1 MTDAGGGRVVTFYSA
16 RGGTG
21 RSMALA
27 NTAWILASNGLKVLA
42 ADWDLESPSLH
53 RYFRPFLDDAAV
65 ERTQGISELVSDY
78 AAAAVDGRKRAGEW
92 HRDYASVLRHAMS
105 LSADP
110 LLPGGQ
116 QDVLSA
122 SRKPFPGGGTLD
134 FLSAGRE
141 LLNFTPEDWDNF
153 FNRLGGGLF
162 IEALCADMRQSY
174 DYVLVDSRTGTS
186 DVPAICTMLIPDAVV
201 VCFTLS
207 DEGIEGAVTAARAIG
222 NDEDDASGH
231 RAIRVLPVPTRVDH
245 AEPARIEVGRALVDT
260 RFDGIPAGLDPGQ
273 RAEYWRSVE
282 IPYKPAYAFEE
293 SLAVF
298 CDEPGSPASLLAA
311 FERLTSVITNGQVAA
326 LSAIGEAARRR
337 YRETGA
343 RRSQ

>member
-1 MTDAGGGRVVTFYSA
+1 MTDAGGGRIVTFYSA

-21 RSMALA
+21 RTMALA

-92 HRDYASVLRHAMS
+92 HREYASVLQHAMS
-105 LSADP
+105 LSAEP
-110 LLPGGQ
+110 VPGGGMP
-116 QDVLSA
+116 DVLSA
-122 SRKPFPGGGTLD
+122 SRKPFPDGGTLD

-141 LLNFTPEDWDNF
+141 LLTFTPEDWDNF
-153 FNRLGGGLF
+153 FRRLGGGLF
-162 IEALCADMRQSY
+162 IEAMCADMRQNY

-186 DVPAICTMLIPDAVV
+186 DVPAICTMLIPDVV
-201 VCFTLS
+201 VVGFTMS
-207 DEGIEGAVTAARAIG
+207 DEGIDGAVTAARVIG
-222 NDEDDASGH
+222 GDDDGASGH
-231 RAIRVLPVPTRVDH
+231 RAIRVLPVPMRVDH
-245 AEPARIEVGRALVDT
+245 AEPARIEAGRALVDAT
-260 RFDGIPAGLDPGQ
+260 FAGLPAGLDPAQ

-282 IPYKPAYAFEE
+282 IPYKPGYAFEE

-311 FERLTSVITNGQVAA
+311 FERLTSVITSGQVHTLPAVA
-326 LSAIGEAARRR
+326 EAARRS

-343 RRSQ
+343 RHVR